1 MMREPKW
8 LEWAR
13 SQIGVSEIS
22 GPADNPKVVQY
33 FALAGLRG
41 APFNDDETP
50 WCAAF
55 VGAALARTGLTGT
68 NSAAARSYENWKG
81 GRRIKFPVLG
91 AIAVLHRSPPK
102 PGLGHVAFVVGAS
115 KTEIALLGG
124 NQRDMVCVNRFPRSR
139 VICYQWP
146 KNELIHSDWMN
157 PPIDPKASLGG
168 SVV

>member
-13 SQIGVSEIS
+13 AQVGVAETP
-22 GPADNPKVVQY
+22 GPADNPKVIQY

-55 VGAALARTGLTGT
+55 VGAALVSTGLNGT
-68 NSAAARSYENWKG
+68 RSAAARSYEKWKEG
-81 GRRIKFPVLG
+81 KVIQFPVLG
-91 AIAVLHRSPPK
+91 AIAVLHRNPPK
-102 PGLGHVAFVVGAS
+102 PGLGHVGFVVGAS
-115 KTEIALLGG
+115 ATEVALLGG
-124 NQRDMVCVNRFPRSR
+124 NQKDMVCVNRFARSR
-139 VICYQWP
+139 VICFQWP